1 MIFAVPSDPTSLEL
15 ELALQD
21 PEVVEASYEVDRTL
35 LRWSLQLSPLERLR
49 ACTRVT
55 AGLDTLRRGTLTR

>member
-1 MIFAVPSDPTSLEL
+1 MSEL
-15 ELALQD
+15 ELALRD

-35 LRWSLQLSPLERLR
+35 LRWSLELSPLERLR

-55 AGLDTLRRGTLTR
+55 HALDGLRRGTLGR